1 MTQADNF
8 DEVWMWVSTYPCC
21 LMVSGA
27 SLHLCEC
34 PMKVFS
40 ADWANRAEPASQRP
54 KIERARFFHWL
65 HITSCSFRVCWG
77 NPMIFWWIVVLKS
90 TQLWSFINFFCY
102 YCIFLI
108 FSSFKWEPWFSN
120 NAWGNANWA
129 NFSWHND
136 FLAKYWFLGV
146 VTFRLEAVWAAIFK
160 IIGKIGLWLTTVK

>member
-21 LMVSGA
+21 LMVLGA
-27 SLHLCEC
+27 SLHLCEY

-40 ADWANRAEPASQRP
+40 ADWADRAEPASQRP

-120 NAWGNANWA
+120 NSWGNANWA

>member
-1 MTQADNF
+1 MLFNGLRGFITL
-8 DEVWMWVSTYPCC
+8 MWIPYEGFFGW
-21 LMVSGA
+21 LGRMGWA
-27 SLHLCEC
+27 SKPKAQNWES
-34 PMKVFS
+34 KV
-40 ADWANRAEPASQRP
+40 
-54 KIERARFFHWL
+54 FHWL

-90 TQLWSFINFFCY
+90 TQLWSFINFFLLL
-102 YCIFLI
+102 CIFLI

>member
-1 MTQADNF
+1 MTEADKF

-34 PMKVFS
+34 HMKVFL

-108 FSSFKWEPWFSN
+108 FSSSKWEPWFSN
-120 NAWGNANWA
+120 NSWGNANWA

-160 IIGKIGLWLTTVK
+160 IMGKIGLWLTTVK